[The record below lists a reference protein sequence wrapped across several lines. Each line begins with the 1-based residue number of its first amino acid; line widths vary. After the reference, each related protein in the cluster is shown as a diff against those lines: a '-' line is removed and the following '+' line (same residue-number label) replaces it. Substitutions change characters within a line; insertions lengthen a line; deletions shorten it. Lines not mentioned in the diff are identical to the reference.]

1 VLVGGENEGCIMNP
15 IAEETPDTPRLKRV
29 PAAKAVT
36 AVKPSVQ
43 SSRHKRK
50 SERRIVPLDRQS
62 CKLKVGGKV
71 LSASLVNESRGGFAI
86 WTDSVDSLKIGEKL
100 RLHTDQGW
108 FTARIAYIREV
119 AKSQDAQSKC
129 DAWFQLGLKKTGGLL
144 CLLDPET
151 LSSEGTAMTAEAET
165 VEKCSIRTKKKLEA
179 AIAEEISHFEQEVLG
194 HKPGKVFACL
204 MGDLL
209 VVRFQSVFAEA
220 KQQLA
225 ELLPV
230 ERCQGVL
237 NDLKEIQNHLI
248 DVTRPVIEAMIEK
261 ITAVKV
267 VAAKHEINATTGE
280 KVFLFTLA
288 RSPDCLE

>member
-1 VLVGGENEGCIMNP
+1 MNP
-15 IAEETPDTPRLKRV
+15 IAEKTPGTPRSKR
-29 PAAKAVT
+29 AEATKAVT
-36 AVKPSVQ
+36 AAKPCAESGN
-43 SSRHKRK
+43 HKRK
-50 SERRIVPLDRQS
+50 SARSIVPVARQA

-86 WTDSVDSLKIGEKL
+86 WTDSVDSLKIGEKV

-108 FTARIAYIREV
+108 FTARIAYVREV

-129 DAWFQLGLKKTGGLL
+129 DSWFQLGLKKAGGLL
-144 CLLDPET
+144 CLLDAEA

-165 VEKCSIRTKKKLEA
+165 VEKRSIRTKKKLEA

-194 HKPGKVFACL
+194 HKPREVVVYL

-209 VVRFQSVFAEA
+209 VVRFQGVFAEA

-230 ERCQGVL
+230 ERRQGVMKTSRKCKTIS
-237 NDLKEIQNHLI
+237 LK
-248 DVTRPVIEAMIEK
+248 
-261 ITAVKV
+261 
-267 VAAKHEINATTGE
+267 
-280 KVFLFTLA
+280 
-288 RSPDCLE
+288 